1 MTQGV
6 EPQFFV
12 AWKGVSTGPFTLE
25 QIQEK
30 MAAGEVSRMHQVQ
43 AGGRWVSVDEFLS
56 KHESSER
63 QAAKTKKAQAHS
75 REVQLRQE
83 YEARIASEHAH
94 QQTLTEQLEAAERRA
109 RLLPAE
115 ALAPLPPPVV
125 SAPPHAPTGP
135 TFQQLPSYADTP
147 RALKPTRTSGFAIT
161 AFIFALCNFVPFLN
175 FVSWI
180 LALVFG
186 HVALRDINHDA
197 SLAGRGLAIAALCI
211 TYFLLVLGVTFGVL
225 MALDGRLRF

>member
-1 MTQGV
+1 MSEAA
-6 EPQFFV
+6 EPQFFI
-12 AWKGVSTGPFTLE
+12 AWKGANMGPFTLA

-30 MAAGEVSRMHQVQ
+30 LAAGEVSRMHQVQ
-43 AGGRWVSVDEFLS
+43 VGGRWLSVDEFLS

-63 QAAKTKKAQAHS
+63 QAAKAKEAQAKS
-75 REVQLRQE
+75 QEVQLRQE
-83 YEARIASEHAH
+83 YEARLASEHAH
-94 QQTLTEQLEAAERRA
+94 QQSLTEQLEAAERRA

-115 ALAPLPPPVV
+115 VLAPPPPPVV
-125 SAPPHAPTGP
+125 SVPQHAPAGP
-135 TFQQLPSYADTP
+135 TFQQPSHYAHTP
-147 RALKPTRTSGFAIT
+147 AASETTRTSGFAIT

-175 FVSWI
+175 FVSWV

-186 HVALRDINHDA
+186 HVALRDINHNP

-211 TYFLLVLGVTFGVL
+211 TYFLLVLGLTFGVL